1 MEVVKYVWAVVAGY
15 LLGAIPVGRI
25 AGKTLKGVDVT
36 EIGSGRIGATNVLR
50 AAGVGAAA
58 ITLVGDAAKGMLAT
72 IVGRLLGGTPLAAA
86 LAGSAAVIG
95 HDCSV
100 FLKWGGGVGTI
111 TSLGATAML
120 AGPVAGGLAA
130 LGALVVGLSRYSS
143 LGSMVIAI
151 FLPIA
156 LLVSALTT
164 GSPTVYVVHGLI
176 GGGVALWALRPN
188 IKRLLS
194 GTERRIGDKINV

>member
-1 MEVVKYVWAVVAGY
+1 MDMVKYIWAVVAGY
-15 LLGAIPVGRI
+15 LLGAIPVGQI
-25 AGKTLKGVDVT
+25 ASKVLKGVDVT
-36 EIGSGRIGATNVLR
+36 KVASGRIGASNVLR
-50 AAGVGAAA
+50 AAGTVPAA

-72 IVGRLLGGTPLAAA
+72 MVGRLLGGTPLAAA
-86 LAGSAAVIG
+86 LAASASVIG

-100 FLKWGGGVGTI
+100 FVRWRGGVGTI

-156 LLVSALTT
+156 LLISALAT
-164 GSPTVYVVHGLI
+164 GGPTIYVVHGLI
-176 GGGVALWALRPN
+176 GGGAALLALRPN

-194 GTERRIGDKINV
+194 GTERRIGDKISV